1 MKKCR
6 KHNNTETAHDNK
18 SNKCMNKVFKFWPT
32 ALLILIF
39 QFPAEAAKA
48 TQADSVSQELL
59 NWYNLDP
66 ETDSI
71 YGIATE
77 RAYAELLKGKP
88 SSTVIVA
95 VIDSGIDI
103 HHEDL
108 KPNIWVN
115 QKEIPGNGIDDDG
128 NGYVDDVYGWN
139 FLGNAG
145 GENIA
150 HERLEVTREFA
161 RLDSI
166 FENRD
171 KASVPNNER
180 KDYKYYL
187 NIRKQYFKGMAEA
200 KETLENI
207 KQFHLNIG
215 FAESL
220 VAESIGK
227 EDFTIEEL
235 EDIPT
240 TEDGLLVAKE
250 FLLAVYETGLTKD
263 KLSDYI
269 AHYENSLQY
278 HYNPEY
284 DPRPLVGDDPQNM
297 EERYYGN
304 NDVIGPDAE
313 HGTHVAGIIAGV
325 RGNELGIEG
334 IAQNVKIMTI
344 RAVPDGDERDKDIA
358 NAIRYAVDNGAQII
372 NMSFGKELSPN
383 QKAVEEAIRY
393 SEQKGVLLVH
403 AAGNEGKNVD
413 KEPRYPSNRY
423 MGNNK
428 KIANF
433 INVGASDQT
442 VDNPLV
448 ASFSNYGKK
457 NVDVFAPGVD
467 IYSTIPDNQYKL
479 NSGTSMA
486 SPVVTGLA
494 AMLMSYYPSLS
505 AQQIKEIITKSVVK
519 IDTKIPRPED
529 ENEKNKA
536 VKFSKLSSSGGI
548 VNAYKAVKLAEEMA
562 KE

>member
-1 MKKCR
+1 
-6 KHNNTETAHDNK
+6 
-18 SNKCMNKVFKFWPT
+18 MNKTFKFLPT
-32 ALLILIF
+32 ALLVLLF
-39 QFPAEAAKA
+39 QFITEVAEA
-48 TQADSVSQELL
+48 TQADSVNQELL
-59 NWYNLDP
+59 NWYNRDP
-66 ETDSI
+66 QMDSV
-71 YGIATE
+71 YGISTE
-77 RAYAELLKGKP
+77 RAYSELLKGKP
-88 SSTVIVA
+88 SKSVIVA

-108 KPNIWVN
+108 QDNIWIN

-139 FLGNAG
+139 FLGNTS

-166 FENRD
+166 FENKD
-171 KASVPNNER
+171 KASISKSEL

-187 NIRKQYFKGMAEA
+187 HIRKQYYKGLADA

-207 KQFHLNIG
+207 NQFRLNID
-215 FAESL
+215 FAES
-220 VAESIGK
+220 VIAENLGR
-227 EDFTIEEL
+227 EDFTVEEL
-235 EDIPT
+235 ENLSTSD
-240 TEDGLLVAKE
+240 EGLLVTKE
-250 FLLAVYETGLTKD
+250 FLLAVYETGLTKE
-263 KLSDYI
+263 KLVDYA

-284 DPRPLVGDDPQNM
+284 DPRPLVGDDPLNM

-325 RGNELGIEG
+325 RGNGLGIEG
-334 IAQNVKIMTI
+334 IADNVKIMTI

-372 NMSFGKELSPN
+372 NMSFGKVVSPN
-383 QKAVEEAIRY
+383 QDAVEEAIIY
-393 SEQKGVLLVH
+393 SEEKGVLLIH

-413 KEPRYPSNRY
+413 KEPRYPSNKY
-423 MGNNK
+423 MGSK
-428 KIANF
+428 KQIPNF
-433 INVGASDQT
+433 INVGASDQKLG
-442 VDNPLV
+442 NNMI

-457 NVDVFAPGVD
+457 DVDVFAPGVD
-467 IYSTIPDNQYKL
+467 IYSTIPDNQYKP

-486 SPVVTGLA
+486 SPVVSGLA

-505 AQQIKEIITKSVVK
+505 TQQIKEIITKSVVK
-519 IDTKIPRPED
+519 IDAKVLRPVD
-529 ENEKNKA
+529 EEEKKKE

-548 VNAYKAVKLAEEMA
+548 VNAYKAIQMAETMVRE
-562 KE
+562 

>member
-1 MKKCR
+1 M
-6 KHNNTETAHDNK
+6 NN
-18 SNKCMNKVFKFWPT
+18 SLKFLLT
-32 ALLILIF
+32 ILLILIF
-39 QFPAEAAKA
+39 QLSTVAER
-48 TQADSVSQELL
+48 TIPADSVSQELL

-66 ETDSI
+66 ETDFI

-77 RAYAELLKGKP
+77 KAYANLLKDKP

-108 KPNIWVN
+108 KPNIWIN

-139 FLGNAG
+139 FLGNTT
-145 GENIA
+145 GENIV

-161 RLDSI
+161 RLDSV

-171 KASVPNNER
+171 KASISKNER
-180 KDYKYYL
+180 KEYKYYID
-187 NIRKQYFKGMAEA
+187 IRKQYFKGIAEA

-207 KQFHLNIG
+207 KQFHLNLG

-220 VAESIGK
+220 VAEIIGK

-235 EDIPT
+235 ENIPA
-240 TEDGLLVAKE
+240 TEEGLLVAKE
-250 FLLAVYETGLTKD
+250 FLLAVYETGLNKE
-263 KLSDYI
+263 KLSDYV

-297 EERYYGN
+297 EELYYGN

-325 RGNELGIEG
+325 RGNGLGIEG
-334 IAQNVKIMTI
+334 IANNVKIMTI

-383 QKAVEEAIRY
+383 QKAVEEAILY

-423 MGNNK
+423 MGSNK
-428 KIANF
+428 KIPNF
-433 INVGASDQT
+433 INVGASDQML
-442 VDNPLV
+442 DNPLI
-448 ASFSNYGKK
+448 ASFSNYGRK

-467 IYSTIPDNQYKL
+467 IYSTIPDNNYKL

-494 AMLMSYYPSLS
+494 AMLMSYYPTLNS
-505 AQQIKEIITKSVVK
+505 QQIKEIITKSVVK
-519 IDTKIPRPED
+519 IDAKVLRPED
-529 ENEKNKA
+529 ESGKKKE

-548 VNAYKAVKLAEEMA
+548 VNAYKAVKMAEEMTNH
-562 KE
+562 